1 MGENSLARFVTI
13 DIFVLDEND
22 NTPQAFVTFLNP
34 FFSDSIISIDENTPV
49 GQILAHISI
58 SDQDSGSNGD
68 MSYRIEQGDD
78 LISLK
83 VLDKRSFLLMVNR
96 LIDREENL
104 TRSNRF
110 RLIVSDLGQ
119 PPRSIHLEY
128 PVNITDVNDSPPLF
142 DPAFNCSLRVNA
154 SQNRS
159 AGSSRKDPTP
169 SLDIVAI
176 L

>member
-1 MGENSLARFVTI
+1 MRDLGENSLARFVTI

-68 MSYRIEQGDD
+68 MSYRIDQGGD
-78 LISLK
+78 LIGLK

-104 TRSNRF
+104 TRSDRF

-159 AGSSRKDPTP
+159 SGSS
-169 SLDIVAI
+169 
-176 L
+176 